1 MTETAIAW
9 TGATDSAE
17 AGADLGKQIVASLDG
32 HHPDAVLLFSSPRY
46 DHATL
51 LQALDTTC
59 RPGALVGCSSAGE
72 FTNSIQGEGLTCA
85 VALRSSEMAF
95 SAIAGTGLSASRDRA
110 AKQLA
115 EGLKGLGRREY
126 AYRTAIIFSDVLA
139 GYTDALVEQLTL
151 LTAGAYQFVGGGAG
165 DDDRFAKTF
174 VFRGTEVLT
183 DAAVALE
190 ILSTKPIGIGVS
202 HGWTP
207 ATEPM
212 RVTEADGTRLF
223 SLDAVPAVEVYEEH
237 AERTQQ
243 KLDRANP
250 VPFFLHNTLGID
262 VGGEQ
267 KLRVPLGTY
276 PDGSLACASDVPPSA
291 TVRIMTTTDG
301 AAAAAASRATAS
313 AVRQIGGNRPA
324 VALFFDCVATRLRLG
339 RAFGQ
344 ELEAVRDG
352 LGDVP
357 FAGCN
362 TYGQIARADGQ
373 FSGYHNCTAIVCVIP
388 E

>member
-1 MTETAIAW
+1 MTETTVAW
-9 TGATDSAE
+9 TGATESAE
-17 AGADLGKQIVASLDG
+17 AGADLGKQISAALDG
-32 HHPDAVLLFSSPRY
+32 HPPDAILLFSSPRY
-46 DHATL
+46 DHAAL
-51 LQALDTTC
+51 LQALEAAC
-59 RPGALVGCSSAGE
+59 QPGVLVGCSSAGE
-72 FTNSIQGEGLTCA
+72 FTSSIQGEGLTCA

-95 SAIAGTGLSASRDRA
+95 SASVGTGLSVDRDQA
-110 AKQLA
+110 ARQLA
-115 EGLKGLGRREY
+115 SGLTGLGRRDY

-139 GYTDALVEQLTL
+139 GNTDALVEQLTL
-151 LTAGAYQFVGGGAG
+151 LTAGAYQFAGGGAG

-174 VFRGTEVLT
+174 VFRGTEVLS

-190 ILSTKPIGIGVS
+190 ILSAKPIGIGVS

-207 ATEPM
+207 ATNPM
-212 RVTEADGTRLF
+212 RVTEAEGSRLF

-243 KLDRANP
+243 KLDPANP
-250 VPFFLHNTLGID
+250 MPFFLHNTLGID

-301 AAAAAASRATAS
+301 AAADAASRATAS
-313 AVRQIGGNRPA
+313 AVRQLGGNRPA
-324 VALFFDCVATRLRLG
+324 VALLFDCVATRLRLG
-339 RAFGQ
+339 RAFGR
-344 ELEAVRDG
+344 ELEAVQG
-352 LGDVP
+352 ALGDVP

-373 FSGYHNCTAIVCVIP
+373 FSGYHNCTAVVCVIP